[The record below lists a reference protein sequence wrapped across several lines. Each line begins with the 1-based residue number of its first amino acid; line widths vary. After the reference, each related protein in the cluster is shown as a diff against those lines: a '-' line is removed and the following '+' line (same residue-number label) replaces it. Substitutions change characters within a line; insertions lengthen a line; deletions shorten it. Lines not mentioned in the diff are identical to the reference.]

1 MRHPLHARICLMP
14 DRVGLSG
21 EPGNRPHAQA
31 GVDPSSA
38 ATTRPG
44 RHSALHVAMDCS
56 LHDVPVDGCGVGRL
70 HTVPAEPVPAD
81 VAAQRCRGGWE
92 VQQRQV
98 GTYPIV
104 FVQPGSMGMA
114 CLAGCAAARKASWL
128 WVGHRPDPA
137 QQTWVDSHQLWLPH
151 TNAVYGHLTPM
162 QLVHSQ

>member
-1 MRHPLHARICLMP
+1 MHRQEWIPA
-14 DRVGLSG
+14 VQQQ
-21 EPGNRPHAQA
+21 PGQA
-31 GVDPSSA
+31 GTV
-38 ATTRPG
+38 
-44 RHSALHVAMDCS
+44 HSMWLWACS

-70 HTVPAEPVPAD
+70 RTVPAEPVPAD

-137 QQTWVDSHQLWLPH
+137 QQRGLTR
-151 TNAVYGHLTPM
+151 TNFGYLTPM
-162 QLVHSQ
+162 LLMATSHQCSWFTHSSRRCCLGTSARCTLWSTAGCRSPHTS